1 MTIQDLHI
9 NGITAMFIASK
20 FEDIHPLKMKT
31 VHEKIAHKKLSV
43 DEIKGVEMK
52 IMSTLA
58 YKINAPTCLD
68 FLKQYLLDILGIRVL
83 SKGESKEK
91 LQKAL
96 EKNAQIHEKRAK
108 GELPPPKDSRTLR
121 EARFDNNDV
130 RMIPL
135 TEEEEIEDL
144 LIEKMSI
151 YLAKMCMHDYYL
163 AGKLPSLIGIGS
175 LYVAL
180 KICEQLRKRSLIS
193 DKII

>member
-1 MTIQDLHI
+1 
-9 NGITAMFIASK
+9 MFIASK

-31 VHEKIAHKKLSV
+31 VHEKIAHKKLSIE
-43 DEIKGVEMK
+43 DIKGVEMK

-96 EKNAQIHEKRAK
+96 ELNAKIHEKRAK
-108 GELPPPKDSRTLR
+108 GEIPAPKDSRTLR

-144 LIEKMSI
+144 LIERMSI
-151 YLAKMCMHDYYL
+151 YLAKMCMHDYEL
-163 AGKLPSLIGIGS
+163 SGKMPSLIGIGS
-175 LYVAL
+175 VYVAL
-180 KICEQLRKRSLIS
+180 KICE
-193 DKII
+193 